1 MNRSYVIYAYVLSLL
16 AACGFG
22 IIALAVKGDRLLAF
36 DHSISSLIQSW
47 ESAGWTRFMK
57 GFSWIGSTMPIIVL
71 SLGMIIVLY
80 VLLGRRKELLLFI
93 AAIGGSTAVGYVS
106 KSLFA
111 RERPNFHRLLEEDG
125 FSFPSSSSVAAVA
138 LYGIIVYLLWS
149 HIRNRTG
156 KIALTSAAIFMMVC
170 IGLSRIYLGVHY
182 PSDVIGGML
191 AGAAWLWLAIAVYK
205 HLSDSH
211 DRSAKLSM

>member
-1 MNRSYVIYAYVLSLL
+1 
-16 AACGFG
+16 
-22 IIALAVKGDRLLAF
+22 
-36 DHSISSLIQSW
+36 
-47 ESAGWTRFMK
+47 MK

-93 AAIGGSTAVGYVS
+93 TVIGGSTVVGYVS

-111 RERPNFHRLLEEDG
+111 RERPNFHRLMEEDG

-149 HIRNRTG
+149 PIRNRTG
-156 KIALTSAAIFMMVC
+156 KIALTAAAIFMMVC
-170 IGLSRIYLGVHY
+170 IGLSRIYVGVHY

-191 AGAAWLWLAIAVYK
+191 AGAAWLWLSIAVYK

-211 DRSAKLSM
+211 DKNTKLSM